1 MISLTGAKTPVFSV
15 PFTPKGFDIVPFPT
29 KVPSVITF
37 VRTSFSI
44 AFFSVSTVTIFS
56 IVNISLPSFP
66 SYVIVRVTPLSV
78 QSLST
83 FKSYVASL
91 KSTTKVSLSFL
102 VNMTVL
108 LSLSNTAFFI
118 SSSFKDKKLLSI
130 SLIVNLQFFVM
141 SSG

>member
-1 MISLTGAKTPVFSV
+1 MMSLTGANTPVFSV
-15 PFTPKGFDIVPFPT
+15 PFKPKGFDIVPFPIN
-29 KVPSVITF
+29 VPSVITF

-44 AFFSVSTVTIFS
+44 AFLSVSTVTMFS
-56 IVNISLPSFP
+56 SVNVSFPSLPS
-66 SYVIVRVTPLSV
+66 YVMVMVTPLSV
-78 QSLST
+78 QSFST

-91 KSTTKVSLSFL
+91 RSTTKVSLSFM
-102 VNMTVL
+102 VKIMVL